1 METSL
6 QSVNLTADDLA
17 RSFELNQAA
26 AEEEAAHHVHLP
38 NPSFWPLIL
47 SVAILVTM
55 AGLLS
60 LPDIPWLSIIG
71 TPFILVGIMGWA
83 LEDPMA
89 PKQHEE
95 RERPIAIIPANSAA
109 AQAVLQRARDV
120 ADRIV
125 TVSSTEYS
133 VHPVKVEIEDDGII
147 LALYGKVELE
157 AQRQRLEDA
166 LLSIPGV
173 TGIRNFIVAEDTIL
187 ETAHA
192 RIEKLQSQGKLE
204 GASNISILV
213 ENYILHLYGNVPG
226 PEMKH
231 MLERELLGI
240 PGVRVVVNHI
250 GLNKDIPGNLGR
262 TINKIGG

>member
-26 AEEEAAHHVHLP
+26 EEEAARYIHLP

-47 SVAILVTM
+47 SVAILVTV

-60 LPDIPWLSIIG
+60 LPDVPWLSLIG

-89 PKQHEE
+89 PKHQREE
-95 RERPIAIIPANSAA
+95 SERPIPVIPANSAA
-109 AQAVLQRARDV
+109 AQTILQQAREV

-133 VHPVKVEIEDDGII
+133 VHPIRVEIEDDGLV

-166 LLSIPGV
+166 LLTIPGIR
-173 TGIRNFIVAEDTIL
+173 GIRNFIVAEDTIL
-187 ETAHA
+187 ETANA

-204 GASNISILV
+204 GASNISVLV
-213 ENYILHLYGNVPG
+213 ENYILHLYGNVA
-226 PEMKH
+226 ESETKR

-262 TINKIGG
+262 TLNKIGG

>member
-6 QSVNLTADDLA
+6 HSVNIAADDLA

-26 AEEEAAHHVHLP
+26 AEEAAHHVHLP
-38 NPSFWPLIL
+38 NPSLWPLIL
-47 SVAILVTM
+47 SVAILVTV

-60 LPDIPWLSIIG
+60 LPDVPWLSIIG

-89 PKQHEE
+89 QKNQREE
-95 RERPIAIIPANSAA
+95 RERPIVPAHSAA
-109 AQAVLQRARDV
+109 AQTILQQAREI

-133 VHPVKVEIEDDGII
+133 THPVKVEIEDDGIV

-166 LLSIPGV
+166 LLNVPGV
-173 TGIRNFIVAEDTIL
+173 TGIRNFIVAEDAIL
-187 ETAHA
+187 ETANA

-204 GASNISILV
+204 GANNISILV
-213 ENYILHLYGNVPG
+213 ENYILHLYGDVPKS
-226 PEMKH
+226 EMKH

-250 GLNKDIPGNLGR
+250 GLNKDIPGNLGK
-262 TINKIGG
+262 TLNKIGG

>member
-6 QSVNLTADDLA
+6 QSVNFTADDLA

-26 AEEEAAHHVHLP
+26 EAEAAYHIHLP
-38 NPSFWPLIL
+38 NPSLWPLIL
-47 SVAILVTM
+47 SVAILVTV

-83 LEDPMA
+83 LEDPMT
-89 PKQHEE
+89 PKHQHEE
-95 RERPIAIIPANSAA
+95 SERPISIIPANSAA
-109 AQAVLQRARDV
+109 AQTILQHARDV

-133 VHPVKVEIEDDGII
+133 VHPIKVEIEDDGIV

-166 LLSIPGV
+166 LLAIPGV
-173 TGIRNFIVAEDTIL
+173 TGIRNFIVAEDSIL
-187 ETAHA
+187 ETAYA

-204 GASNISILV
+204 DASNISILV
-213 ENYILHLYGNVPG
+213 ENYILHLYGNVPSS
-226 PEMKH
+226 EMKH

-250 GLNKDIPGNLGR
+250 GLNKDIPGNLGK
-262 TINKIGG
+262 TLNKIGG